1 MNSFSYPISREC
13 TPLDSNLPG
22 SPGKGHLSSVNAPNY
37 ALFASQNPLMILTPP
52 PPDMQV
58 YGAIYGQL
66 YPVLKTKEEE
76 SASSASLEVETNA
89 ADSPAKSAKSWQP
102 ITPKKMTL
110 SVQPAAYEEAEIE
123 AVTPT
128 KMTRSI
134 QPSQETEAEVEQKEV
149 PEETIPIVLSTP
161 PRKIRPATST
171 PKSEKKKI
179 KQKRKMRSAKKKSSS
194 ETTPVEES
202 EKSNSVEEIKAEQP
216 AEKPAEKKKTKKFG
230 FRSKQIMIE
239 KVFGN
244 IQKKYSDLGI
254 LAPVDEV
261 LRGQDTI
268 RIHVKKFKALQKIE
282 EALTSLEEVGITF
295 ARISTPLSMKNQFQK
310 KGFLVYIKLAH
321 IDMIE
326 DAKAILREYDEFKK
340 SDVARHMP
348 EADKPKADKPIE
360 AESTNIESAVPLPEP
375 IEIDVSTEHVQSAD
389 LNTRISESAETKP
402 VSFRVQNKENVFAIF
417 PLPLESII
425 PRLSK
430 THKRGAAE
438 SYLKAAPLLD
448 KSAKFANIS

>member
-1 MNSFSYPISREC
+1 
-13 TPLDSNLPG
+13 LDSNLPG
-22 SPGKGHLSSVNAPNY
+22 SPGKGNLSIVNPPNY
-37 ALFASQNPLMILTPP
+37 PLFSSQNPLMILTPP

-76 SASSASLEVETNA
+76 ESASSASLEVEPNA
-89 ADSPAKSAKSWQP
+89 ADSPAKSAKSWVP
-102 ITPKKMTL
+102 ITPKKMTR
-110 SVQPAAYEEAEIE
+110 SIQPAAYDEVEIE
-123 AVTPT
+123 ASTPT

-134 QPSQETEAEVEQKEV
+134 PPSQETEAEVEQKEV
-149 PEETIPIVLSTP
+149 PEETVPIVLSTP
-161 PRKIRPATST
+161 PRKIRPATPT
-171 PKSEKKKI
+171 PKSDKKKV
-179 KQKRKMRSAKKKSSS
+179 KQKKQTKSAKKKTSS

-202 EKSNSVEEIKAEQP
+202 DESNSVEKNEVEKP
-216 AEKPAEKKKTKKFG
+216 AEKPAQKKKTKFG
-230 FRSKQIMIE
+230 FRSKQIMID
-239 KVFGN
+239 KVFN
-244 IQKKYSDLGI
+244 NLQKKYSALGL
-254 LAPVDEV
+254 LASADEV

-282 EALTSLEEVGITF
+282 EALTALEEAGITF

-321 IDMIE
+321 IDMVE
-326 DAKAILREYDEFKK
+326 ATKAILRKYDEFKK

-348 EADKPKADKPIE
+348 VQANKPVE
-360 AESTNIESAVPLPEP
+360 AESANIESAVTLPEP
-375 IEIDVSTEHVQSAD
+375 IEIDVSTEPVQSAD
-389 LNTRISESAETKP
+389 LNIRTSESAETEP

-430 THKRGAAE
+430 GG
-438 SYLKAAPLLD
+438 S
-448 KSAKFANIS
+448 